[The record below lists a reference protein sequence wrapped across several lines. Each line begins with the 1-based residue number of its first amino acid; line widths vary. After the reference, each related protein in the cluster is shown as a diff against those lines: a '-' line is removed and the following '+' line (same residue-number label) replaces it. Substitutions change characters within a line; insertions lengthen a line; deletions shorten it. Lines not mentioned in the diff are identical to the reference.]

1 MAVYRLGSAK
11 PLLAASA
18 FVAESAAVIG
28 DVHVGEDSSVWFG
41 AVLRGD
47 YFPIR
52 IGARTNIQDN
62 AVVHITSGRAAT
74 SVGDDATVGHG
85 VILHG
90 CTVGSGCLVG
100 MASVVLD
107 GAVIGEESFIAAGSL
122 VTPGTVLPPRSFA
135 LGRPAKVVRRVREEE
150 LAQIAA
156 SARHYVGYA
165 KAFAA
170 DCQRI
175 DLD

>member
-1 MAVYRLGSAK
+1 MAVYRLGLTK
-11 PLLAASA
+11 PLLAASV

-28 DVHVGEDSSVWFG
+28 DVHVGEDSSVWFS

-62 AVVHITSGRAAT
+62 AVLHITSGRAAT
-74 SVGDDATVGHG
+74 TVGDDVTVGHG
-85 VILHG
+85 VVLHG
-90 CTVGSGCLVG
+90 CTVGSSCLVG

-107 GAVIGEESFIAAGSL
+107 GATIGEQSFVAAGSL
-122 VTPGTVLPPRSFA
+122 VTPGTVIPARSFV
-135 LGRPAKVVRRVREEE
+135 LGRPAKVIRAVREDE

-156 SARHYVGYA
+156 SAHNYVGYA

-170 DCQRI
+170 DCERI
-175 DLD
+175 DAR